1 MKVNAAMK
9 SLLFILA
16 LLASSAALA
25 ADSGSS
31 MSSAPKDPAMD
42 RYHAAAQQNDWKSA
56 ASVMQA
62 AVSSNPNN
70 ADYHSLYAYS
80 LRKGGTPDMDLVFK
94 HYNEALRLD
103 PKHRGAHEY
112 LGEAYLQ
119 VGNVAKAKEHLAQ
132 LDKICFFGCSELNDL
147 KRAISDYEAKTASK

>member
-1 MKVNAAMK
+1 M
-9 SLLFILA
+9 LA
-16 LLASSAALA
+16 LLASAHASFA
-25 ADSGSS
+25 ADSPST
-31 MSSAPKDPAMD
+31 PTRPDPVMD
-42 RYHAAAQQNDWKSA
+42 NYHAAAQQNDWKGA

-62 AVSSNPNN
+62 ALSSNPNN

-80 LRKGGTPDMDLVFK
+80 LRKGGTPDMDQVFK

-132 LDKICFFGCSELNDL
+132 LDKLCFFGCSEFNEL
-147 KRAISDYEAKTASK
+147 KRAISEHEAKTAKQ